1 VTDCQACREGT
12 ALPFDFTMAFQ
23 PIVDI
28 AAGTVFAY
36 EALVRGLGGEG
47 AGTVLARVDAANRY
61 AFDQAC
67 RVKAIELAARLGLA
81 ETGARLSI
89 NFLPAAVYRPEHCLR
104 ATLKASRAVGLP
116 LDRLMFEATENE
128 PIQDPAHLLDIFQ
141 EYRRHGFLSAI
152 DDFGAGYA
160 GLSLLAKFQPDVLK
174 IDMELTRHV
183 DARPVSRTIIAAI
196 LQVCHTLGI
205 TVVAEGVETAAE
217 LATLRDL
224 GITLVQGYLFGRPAF
239 QELAKPLGL

>member
-1 VTDCQACREGT
+1 M
-12 ALPFDFTMAFQ
+12 LPFDFTMAFQ
-23 PIVDI
+23 PIVDA

-36 EALVRGLGGEG
+36 EALVRGPAGEG

-67 RVKAIELAARLGLA
+67 RVKAIELAAKLGLA
-81 ETGARLSI
+81 QTGARLSI
-89 NFLPAAVYRPEHCLR
+89 NFLPAAIHRPEHCLR
-104 ATLKASRAVGLP
+104 ATFKASRAMGLP

-174 IDMELTRHV
+174 IDMELTRDVHI
-183 DARPVSRTIIAAI
+183 RPVSRTIIAAI
-196 LQVCHTLGI
+196 LQVCQTLGI
-205 TVVAEGVETAAE
+205 TVVAEGVETAEE

-224 GITLVQGYLFGRPAF
+224 GITLIQGYLFGRPAF
-239 QELAKPLGL
+239 EALPKPLDL

>member
-1 VTDCQACREGT
+1 MDCQACREGT

-23 PIVDI
+23 PIVDVG
-28 AAGTVFAY
+28 AGTVFAY
-36 EALVRGLGGEG
+36 EALVRGPAGEG
-47 AGTVLARVDAANRY
+47 AGAILARVDAANRY

-67 RVKAIELAARLGLA
+67 RVKAIELAASLGLVQ
-81 ETGARLSI
+81 TGARLSI
-89 NFLPAAVYRPEHCLR
+89 NFLPAAIYRPEHCLR
-104 ATLKASRAVGLP
+104 ATFKASRAVGLP

-128 PIQDPAHLLDIFQ
+128 PVHDADHLLAVFR

-174 IDMELTRHV
+174 IDVELTRDVHV
-183 DARPVSRTIIAAI
+183 RPVSRTIIAAI
-196 LQVCHTLGI
+196 LQVCRTLGI
-205 TVVAEGVETAAE
+205 TVVAEGVETLEE

-224 GITLVQGYLFGRPAF
+224 GITLIQGYLFGRPAF
-239 QELAKPLGL
+239 EALPKPLGL